1 MLAEIFQSIQ
11 TAISEASAMT
21 GWEAI
26 AVILAIAYLVL
37 AMRTNIWC
45 WAAAFVSTAI
55 YTVLFWK
62 VSLLMESV
70 LNVYYMAMAVYGFW
84 LWRYGPASINGSAS
98 VNSPESVS
106 GSASINGA
114 GNEKET
120 GNVKTAEL
128 PIISWSLNKHL
139 IIIAVTTAI
148 SLLVGYFMST
158 KTSASFP
165 YLDALTTCFAVMTT
179 YLVAKKV
186 IENWYYWM
194 VINSLSIYLYLQ
206 KGLMLTSGLLILYLF
221 MAVSGYFMWRKKM
234 QQDNLNEGLSLAK
247 Q

>member
-1 MLAEIFQSIQ
+1 MLSEIVQSIQ
-11 TAISEASAMT
+11 IAITEVSVMT
-21 GWEAI
+21 GWEAV
-26 AVILAIAYLVL
+26 AVILAIAYLIL
-37 AMRTNIWC
+37 AMKTNIWC
-45 WAAAFVSTAI
+45 WAAAFASTAI
-55 YTVLFWK
+55 YTVLFWN

-70 LNVYYMAMAVYGFW
+70 LNVYYMAMAIYGFW
-84 LWRYGPASINGSAS
+84 LWRYGADSRHQ
-98 VNSPESVS
+98 
-106 GSASINGA
+106 
-114 GNEKET
+114 T
-120 GNVKTAEL
+120 EL

-139 IIIAVTTAI
+139 VIIAVTSGV
-148 SLLVGYFMST
+148 SLIVGYLMAT
-158 KTSASFP
+158 NTSASFP

-234 QQDNLNEGLSLAK
+234 LQNHAPDDAALAS
-247 Q
+247 